1 MTWATSLKLRS
12 IKTALASS
20 SPSLQR
26 FRYSRS
32 SLAVNGFGNVFKE
45 SHLKAT
51 LIYLMRSGRLKCFY
65 NFLQAGTILA
75 ETINPFICEIRPVPI
90 MIHSQTRKRDPANRR
105 IPILCHRFIVHGLFL
120 NCSICLRKIASF
132 SSADLVGSLLS

>member
-26 FRYSRS
+26 FCYSRS

-65 NFLQAGTILA
+65 NFLPAGTILA

-90 MIHSQTRKRDPANRR
+90 MIH
-105 IPILCHRFIVHGLFL
+105 
-120 NCSICLRKIASF
+120 
-132 SSADLVGSLLS
+132 